1 MPQSVDGRLFI
12 CLLYTSDLWASYLE
26 KNNTKT
32 TQEYN
37 EHFDCK
43 NEVDYLEK
51 NGMMSPVPSVNL
63 ILDIDTTDIGL
74 IRSQCKTIV
83 CDSSWQA
90 VFAADE
96 AEFEAIWDDMCTQ
109 LEGFG

>member
-1 MPQSVDGRLFI
+1 MDG
-12 CLLYTSDLWASYLE
+12 
-26 KNNTKT
+26 KK
-32 TQEYN
+32 
-37 EHFDCK
+37 
-43 NEVDYLEK
+43 EVDDLEK
-51 NGMMSPVPSVNL
+51 NGMMAPVPSVNL

-109 LEGFG
+109 LEGFGWQQLVDFDTEKYQPVIEARKAAM

>member
-1 MPQSVDGRLFI
+1 
-12 CLLYTSDLWASYLE
+12 
-26 KNNTKT
+26 
-32 TQEYN
+32 
-37 EHFDCK
+37 
-43 NEVDYLEK
+43 
-51 NGMMSPVPSVNL
+51 MMSPVPSVNL

-96 AEFEAIWDDMCTQ
+96 AEFEAIWDNMCTQ
-109 LEGFG
+109 LEGFGWQQLVEFDTAKYQPVIEARKAAM

>member
-1 MPQSVDGRLFI
+1 MVPEEEGGGNWTDGNNQINQWIVSGFEI
-12 CLLYTSDLWASYLE
+12 NPNTGETYSSDLWASYLE

-51 NGMMSPVPSVNL
+51 NGMMSPVPAS
-63 ILDIDTTDIGL
+63 T
-74 IRSQCKTIV
+74 
-83 CDSSWQA
+83 
-90 VFAADE
+90 
-96 AEFEAIWDDMCTQ
+96 
-109 LEGFG
+109 

>member
-1 MPQSVDGRLFI
+1 
-12 CLLYTSDLWASYLE
+12 
-26 KNNTKT
+26 
-32 TQEYN
+32 
-37 EHFDCK
+37 
-43 NEVDYLEK
+43 
-51 NGMMSPVPSVNL
+51 MSPVPSVNL
-63 ILDIDTTDIGL
+63 ILDIDTTDIGQ

-109 LEGFG
+109 LEGFGWQQLVDFDTEKYQPVIEARKAAM

>member
-1 MPQSVDGRLFI
+1 M
-12 CLLYTSDLWASYLE
+12 
-26 KNNTKT
+26 
-32 TQEYN
+32 
-37 EHFDCK
+37 
-43 NEVDYLEK
+43 DYLEK

-109 LEGFG
+109 LEGFGWQQLVDFDTEKYQPVIEARKAAM